1 LTYQRNAAGDVL
13 SLTDG
18 KGQITRYS
26 YDQYGRLAA
35 ETLTDGRQRTY
46 DYRTD
51 NLLESVTEPDGTV
64 VEFTYDTTKQL
75 VSVSRG
81 SQTTTYEYDAR
92 GLLTKASNE
101 VGVVTRTYD
110 AAGRLV
116 TENVNG
122 ETVAYTYNAENELMS
137 VSALGQT
144 RSYERDSRGLLTS
157 MTAPEG
163 PYNFGYDALARRTS
177 MSMPNGENV
186 AYGYNVSGQPTSI
199 SHAGPYQN
207 NLQYSYNARGL
218 ISNYSGKDF
227 SWNYG
232 YGPDGQLTSA
242 DSALANERY
251 QYDDAGNLIGDA
263 QVYDEANRLLEDN
276 TYQYQYDQQGNLTTK
291 VNKVSGEKT
300 TYQWDDWDQLVTIER
315 FTTSNAPSPNLT
327 KSFTY
332 GPLDR
337 RWSTTENGVKTDYVY
352 DQSDRIAAL
361 DQSGN
366 VNQRVT
372 FGPAVDEPFA
382 ITGQSST
389 NYLHANHIGSVVG
402 TSSSGVTLG
411 EYRYS
416 PFGKRLQAP
425 EPALDNPFQYAG
437 REYEGDGLYYNRARY
452 YDSVSSRF
460 ISEDPLGTFPGNT
473 NLYTYAQNNPI
484 HGTDPSGR
492 IVMFAIPALYFAVEV
507 GLSLYDAYDTVSTL
521 VDPCLSAGEKW
532 LAGGLWVL
540 GAIAPGGGY
549 TAADD
554 IARGVAKSVAPNA
567 AQAKNLKRFQKKIP
581 SNSKENVELRGLPN
595 NGVAV
600 QASSAGKVPGSRAV
614 YEKQIDVNGKTIQAT
629 KTTYNPQ
636 GNIVHVKDKLNGGT
650 YP

>member
-1 LTYQRNAAGDVL
+1 VWLT
-13 SLTDG
+13 
-18 KGQITRYS
+18 
-26 YDQYGRLAA
+26 
-35 ETLTDGRQRTY
+35 
-46 DYRTD
+46 
-51 NLLESVTEPDGTV
+51 
-64 VEFTYDTTKQL
+64 
-75 VSVSRG
+75 
-81 SQTTTYEYDAR
+81 
-92 GLLTKASNE
+92 
-101 VGVVTRTYD
+101 
-110 AAGRLV
+110 
-116 TENVNG
+116 
-122 ETVAYTYNAENELMS
+122 
-137 VSALGQT
+137 
-144 RSYERDSRGLLTS
+144 
-157 MTAPEG
+157 
-163 PYNFGYDALARRTS
+163 
-177 MSMPNGENV
+177 
-186 AYGYNVSGQPTSI
+186 
-199 SHAGPYQN
+199 
-207 NLQYSYNARGL
+207 
-218 ISNYSGKDF
+218 
-227 SWNYG
+227 
-232 YGPDGQLTSA
+232 
-242 DSALANERY
+242 
-251 QYDDAGNLIGDA
+251 
-263 QVYDEANRLLEDN
+263 
-276 TYQYQYDQQGNLTTK
+276 
-291 VNKVSGEKT
+291 
-300 TYQWDDWDQLVTIER
+300 QLVTIER
-315 FTTSNAPSPNLT
+315 FKTSNAPSPNLT

-337 RWSTTENGVKTDYVY
+337 RWSTIENGVKTDYVY